1 MNQCGKPNCNNPD
14 ACQWPN
20 CNSNVKTEN
29 ESEYTIF
36 WDNFDNEKYQNY
48 LTAKANAKDGVRT
61 YEYFVGPDGD
71 LRFRPEKFKNTDI
84 TLSCKGICKLADHHE
99 YGVYLS

>member
-1 MNQCGKPNCNNPD
+1 MSQCGKPNCNNPD

-20 CNSNVKTEN
+20 CNSTVKTQN
-29 ESEYTIF
+29 EYEVF

-48 LTAKANAKDGVRT
+48 LKAKSNAENNVRT
-61 YEYFVGPDGD
+61 YEYFVGPNGD
-71 LRFRPEKFKNTDI
+71 LRFRPEKFKNTNI